1 MPVSQLQ
8 KNKHLLSRAGFGFH
22 LNQINWLKE
31 KNAKELLK
39 NLTADK
45 TFKPFAIV
53 STDGGLDFQKLA
65 EMNPEMKREKT
76 KINREQNIQLNLDF
90 LNEMAT
96 SEDQLR
102 EKMAFFWNGHFATRV
117 INSNYNQ
124 QLLNVVRENALGNFG
139 DLLSAVSKSPSMLQF
154 LNNQQNRKGHPNENF
169 AREVMELF
177 TLGRGNYTEND
188 VKESARAFTGWGFG
202 AEGNFQNRPNAHDNG
217 NKTFLGKTGNFNGDD
232 ILKII
237 LEQKTTAIFITIKI
251 YKFFVNEIL
260 DNTIIAKLSE
270 GFYASNYDIKKL
282 MTDIFASD
290 WFYDEKNIGAKIKS
304 PVELIVGIK
313 RLLPTTINNTKMLIT
328 YQKLLGQ
335 LLLYPPNVA
344 GWPSGKSWIDSSTL
358 LLRMQLPQIWTGLR
372 PLDLSAKADDDLEM
386 GMKTDISGK
395 QNNKN
400 KNFKVDWL
408 AVETAFKDKS
418 AEDYILPKGLKS
430 NQNSIKQFSDRS
442 IQSEIINLMSMPEYQ
457 LC

>member
-1 MPVSQLQ
+1 M
-8 KNKHLLSRAGFGFH
+8 F
-22 LNQINWLKE
+22 
-31 KNAKELLK
+31 
-39 NLTADK
+39 
-45 TFKPFAIV
+45 
-53 STDGGLDFQKLA
+53 
-65 EMNPEMKREKT
+65 
-76 KINREQNIQLNLDF
+76 
-90 LNEMAT
+90 
-96 SEDQLR
+96 
-102 EKMAFFWNGHFATRV
+102 
-117 INSNYNQ
+117 
-124 QLLNVVRENALGNFG
+124 
-139 DLLSAVSKSPSMLQF
+139 QF

-202 AEGNFQNRPNAHDNG
+202 ADGNFQNRPKAHDTG
-217 NKTFLGKTGNFNGDD
+217 SKTFLGKTGNFKGDD

-260 DNTIIAKLSE
+260 DNTIIAKLSD
-270 GFYASNYDIKKL
+270 GFYASNYDIRKL
-282 MTDIFASD
+282 MTNIFSSN

-328 YQKLLGQ
+328 YQKLLGL

-344 GWPSGKSWIDSSTL
+344 GWPIGKSWIDSSTL

-430 NQNSIKQFSDRS
+430 NQNSIKQFSAS
-442 IQSEIINLMSMPEYQ
+442 NIQSEIINLMSMPEYQ

>member
-1 MPVSQLQ
+1 M
-8 KNKHLLSRAGFGFH
+8 
-22 LNQINWLKE
+22 
-31 KNAKELLK
+31 
-39 NLTADK
+39 
-45 TFKPFAIV
+45 
-53 STDGGLDFQKLA
+53 
-65 EMNPEMKREKT
+65 
-76 KINREQNIQLNLDF
+76 
-90 LNEMAT
+90 
-96 SEDQLR
+96 
-102 EKMAFFWNGHFATRV
+102 
-117 INSNYNQ
+117 
-124 QLLNVVRENALGNFG
+124 
-139 DLLSAVSKSPSMLQF
+139 
-154 LNNQQNRKGHPNENF
+154 
-169 AREVMELF
+169 
-177 TLGRGNYTEND
+177 
-188 VKESARAFTGWGFG
+188 
-202 AEGNFQNRPNAHDNG
+202 
-217 NKTFLGKTGNFNGDD
+217 
-232 ILKII
+232 
-237 LEQKTTAIFITIKI
+237 EQKTTAIFITIKI

-270 GFYASNYDIKKL
+270 GFYASNYDIRKL
-282 MTDIFASD
+282 MTNIFSSN

-400 KNFKVDWL
+400 KKFKVDWL

-418 AEDYILPKGLKS
+418 VEDYILPKGLKS
-430 NQNSIKQFSDRS
+430 NQNSIKQFSVS
-442 IQSEIINLMSMPEYQ
+442 NIQSEIINLMSMPEYQ